1 MHENR
6 IISMVQKNSFTIFN
20 QIKKT
25 FRLSCVQSRD
35 ALMNGGT
42 ESLNKVQLELVD
54 LNQGKVWRQEEAAY
68 NPKQTT
74 L

>member
-1 MHENR
+1 M
-6 IISMVQKNSFTIFN
+6 SMVQKNSFTIFN

-25 FRLSCVQSRD
+25 FRLSCIQSRD

-42 ESLNKVQLELVD
+42 ESLNKVQLELA
-54 LNQGKVWRQEEAAY
+54 QGKVWRQEEAAY

>member
-1 MHENR
+1 M
-6 IISMVQKNSFTIFN
+6 
-20 QIKKT
+20 KT
-25 FRLSCVQSRD
+25 GLCPWFRKIASQYLTKSKRLSCIQSRD

-42 ESLNKVQLELVD
+42 ESLNKVQLEFA
-54 LNQGKVWRQEEAAY
+54 QGKVWRQEEAAY

>member
-1 MHENR
+1 M
-6 IISMVQKNSFTIFN
+6 SMVQKNSFTIFN

-25 FRLSCVQSRD
+25 FRLSCIQSRD

-42 ESLNKVQLELVD
+42 ESLNKVQLEFA
-54 LNQGKVWRQEEAAY
+54 QGKVWRQEEAAY